1 MTLLKH
7 KIFGILLL
15 FSTILFAQETSIYTN
30 KFKDYQKA
38 LTLYNNQQYKAAQ
51 SLFDDIKYETEDET
65 LKSDCSYYIANC
77 AVRLNQKNADDL
89 IESSKTQA
97 AEIIANADKQAS
109 VMIDNAKGAASEE
122 ADKIK
127 EHAKSELDQE
137 VVKARNELKNQVS
150 TLVMQGVNSVL
161 DKEVDSKTHKDML
174 SKLSQSL

>member
-1 MTLLKH
+1 MSFQLNLLH
-7 KIFGILLL
+7 FFGLTHALL
-15 FSTILFAQETSIYTN
+15 FL
-30 KFKDYQKA
+30 A
-38 LTLYNNQQYKAAQ
+38 LLPLVHQ
-51 SLFDDIKYETEDET
+51 
-65 LKSDCSYYIANC
+65 
-77 AVRLNQKNADDL
+77 NAEDL

-127 EHAKSELDQE
+127 AQAKSELDQE
-137 VVKARNELKNQVS
+137 VVKARNELKDQVS